1 MLFGVSVRHKAR
13 SAVRGPVDATDKF
26 SHVQHIVT
34 VVEKMAVAIHTR
46 RDVEMEAVES
56 QREFDEAVDHD
67 EEDSADLDDVEE
79 HYLAQ
84 IRMMTNMRKWL
95 SFTFIVRDNF

>member
-1 MLFGVSVRHKAR
+1 
-13 SAVRGPVDATDKF
+13 
-26 SHVQHIVT
+26 
-34 VVEKMAVAIHTR
+34 
-46 RDVEMEAVES
+46 MEAVES